1 MKLILKRLKR
11 NKVLTGGIILC
22 VMVLSG
28 VGGYIY
34 TYRTPEKIA
43 VVYKTPEENDVHV
56 RFLMES
62 FDKIK
67 QNYWAK
73 SEEGDMAAHFQLS
86 LQKAQNA
93 ITMPTMITRD
103 RAGAAKMLSLAL
115 DTATTTEAKKDL
127 ALNTLN
133 VALYNLQPF
142 GRNGLLSQT
151 QETAFR
157 ENVANVD
164 PNKDLYKDLGLE
176 KGASADAIQVAY
188 EKKAEVL
195 AKDASPEAKAEL
207 AKVSH
212 AKEVLANPNTKDLY
226 DTAKIEP
233 TASTNVMGKTLYIKI
248 DRISPTTLLEFGRT
262 VYSATTTPGL
272 NSMIID
278 LRQNLG
284 GALDF
289 AQNFLGLFMGQN
301 QFAFDLF
308 HQNDYNVQRTSQ
320 SVFPELARYKEIVIL
335 TDSMTQSTAEVTSA
349 AFKRFKLGTV
359 VGETTR
365 GWGTVENTFA
375 LDTMIDEKDKYLL
388 LLVHSITLRDDNQP
402 VEGRGVDPDI
412 SIKDPNWK
420 KNLATQLRSS
430 DFAKVVEKVVSKS
443 VTK

>member
-1 MKLILKRLKR
+1 MFSFLKQKKVLIGLVVIALIL
-11 NKVLTGGIILC
+11 GG
-22 VMVLSG
+22 
-28 VGGYIY
+28 GGYY
-34 TYRTPEKIA
+34 AAHTSSSAKIA
-43 VVYKTPEENDVHV
+43 YKTPEEKDEYV

-62 FDKIK
+62 FDTIK
-67 QNYWAK
+67 ANYWAK
-73 SEEGDMAAHFQLS
+73 SEDADLAGHFQLS
-86 LQKAQNA
+86 LQKAQGA
-93 ITMPTMITRD
+93 ITMPVLLTRD
-103 RAGAAKMLSLAL
+103 RAGAAKMIAGAMDLA
-115 DTATTTEAKKDL
+115 TSTEAKKSL

-133 VALYNLQPF
+133 VALYNLQPA

-157 ENVANVD
+157 ESVANVD

-176 KGASADAIQVAY
+176 KGASDEAIKVAY
-188 EKKAEVL
+188 EKKSAEL
-195 AKDASPEAKAEL
+195 SASSSPEAKVEL

-233 TASTNVMGKTLYIKI
+233 TASTNVIGKTLYIKI

-262 VYSATTTPGL
+262 VYAATTTPGL
-272 NSMIID
+272 DSMIID

-308 HQNDYNVQRTSQ
+308 HQNDYNVQRTTQ
-320 SVFPELARYKEIVIL
+320 PNFPELNRYKEIAVL
-335 TDSMTQSTAEVTSA
+335 TDGMTQSTAEVTSA

-365 GWGTVENTFA
+365 GWGTVENTFPIQ
-375 LDTMIDEKDKYLL
+375 TVIDPKEKYLL
-388 LLVHSITLRDDNQP
+388 LLVHSITLREDNQP
-402 VEGRGVDPDI
+402 VEGRGIDPDVN
-412 SIKDPNWK
+412 IKDPKWK
-420 KNLATQLRSS
+420 TQLENRLGSQ
-430 DFAKVVEKVVSKS
+430 DFAKVVEKIVSKAP
-443 VTK
+443 TK

>member
-195 AKDASPEAKAEL
+195 AKDTSPEAKVEL

-248 DRISPTTLLEFGRT
+248 DRISPTTLLEFG
-262 VYSATTTPGL
+262 PL
-272 NSMIID
+272 
-278 LRQNLG
+278 
-284 GALDF
+284 
-289 AQNFLGLFMGQN
+289 FLIAN
-301 QFAFDLF
+301 
-308 HQNDYNVQRTSQ
+308 
-320 SVFPELARYKEIVIL
+320 
-335 TDSMTQSTAEVTSA
+335 
-349 AFKRFKLGTV
+349 
-359 VGETTR
+359 
-365 GWGTVENTFA
+365 ENC
-375 LDTMIDEKDKYLL
+375 
-388 LLVHSITLRDDNQP
+388 
-402 VEGRGVDPDI
+402 
-412 SIKDPNWK
+412 
-420 KNLATQLRSS
+420 
-430 DFAKVVEKVVSKS
+430 
-443 VTK
+443 